1 MPFQHPV
8 LFWWQRID
16 MLRIISGATHLL
28 FRAQRIVV
36 GRIILG
42 ATH

>member
-1 MPFQHPV
+1 
-8 LFWWQRID
+8 